1 MRARFQ
7 SASVYRRTAF
17 FRIVVSLS
25 VLLFLTAC
33 NSGSDTHPVNLQS
46 TPAVG
51 ILKDPP
57 PEPRAR
63 VHTVTTV
70 AGEGG
75 AINPAVIDV
84 SDGQSV
90 LLTIFTEP
98 GWELDSVSGC
108 DGKLIAGHRY
118 ETDVLRAPCEVRAS
132 FVQQTHKVDTLVRS
146 NFGGTTE
153 GDGVFAH
160 GAEVTV
166 RAVPDDGFEFIA
178 WTEASSVVSTDAE
191 YTFTLNSNRSL
202 SATFDIARNITPVS
216 MPPAGVVTL
225 FEAQNAPPG
234 VLFAVT
240 AESKPGDGSAGIWRS
255 EDGGQS
261 WTQVSEVQA
270 QFISIGVDDPDLV
283 MAGMIDGYL
292 LSRDGGREWVSGSV
306 GFVGNQPVRIVAG
319 SLSSE
324 AMYAASPILATPG
337 LYRSL
342 DGGETWDRVIS
353 PAQGSTQN
361 IRINHVEISAA
372 DLQTVHAA
380 TGGNTNIWR
389 SVDGGSSFFS
399 IRTGIANDRPR
410 VFDAGVRSD
419 TADAAH
425 ILVENHVSVNGGAD
439 WTQLVLPPRTVELTN
454 PDGTGPFEVVLGEDI
469 VSPGNT
475 VWMNGVLL
483 RVSGNLLLVSRDDG
497 LTWETLI
504 ELVGATGDFD
514 TSRLR
519 LAADALYLQLT
530 GGPEMV
536 YRIDLGRIASAL
548 ED

>member
-1 MRARFQ
+1 
-7 SASVYRRTAF
+7 
-17 FRIVVSLS
+17 
-25 VLLFLTAC
+25 
-33 NSGSDTHPVNLQS
+33 
-46 TPAVG
+46 
-51 ILKDPP
+51 
-57 PEPRAR
+57 
-63 VHTVTTV
+63 
-70 AGEGG
+70 
-75 AINPAVIDV
+75 
-84 SDGQSV
+84 
-90 LLTIFTEP
+90 
-98 GWELDSVSGC
+98 
-108 DGKLIAGHRY
+108 
-118 ETDVLRAPCEVRAS
+118 
-132 FVQQTHKVDTLVRS
+132 
-146 NFGGTTE
+146 
-153 GDGVFAH
+153 
-160 GAEVTV
+160 
-166 RAVPDDGFEFIA
+166 
-178 WTEASSVVSTDAE
+178 
-191 YTFTLNSNRSL
+191 
-202 SATFDIARNITPVS
+202 
-216 MPPAGVVTL
+216 
-225 FEAQNAPPG
+225 
-234 VLFAVT
+234 
-240 AESKPGDGSAGIWRS
+240 
-255 EDGGQS
+255 
-261 WTQVSEVQA
+261 
-270 QFISIGVDDPDLV
+270 
-283 MAGMIDGYL
+283 
-292 LSRDGGREWVSGSV
+292 
-306 GFVGNQPVRIVAG
+306 
-319 SLSSE
+319 
-324 AMYAASPILATPG
+324 MYAASPILATPG